1 MHALSAKI
9 DGVQFT
15 QFLFVK
21 QCAVWISSL
30 GSVAFSEYGAPYFL
44 TRQRKLTL

>member
-1 MHALSAKI
+1 MHALSAEI

-21 QCAVWISSL
+21 KTNNVQFGFPHWALWHFRSTVRHTS
-30 GSVAFSEYGAPYFL
+30 
-44 TRQRKLTL
+44 